1 MLAPTIA
8 LIALIPLFASGASSA
23 KDSCF
28 DCHLVREGTSA
39 KFKND
44 VHYTNSLSCA
54 DCHGGD
60 PSDGTANGSMSASRG
75 FKARATRQ
83 GMPEYCGRCHS
94 DTNFMAKYNPQWR
107 VDQLAL
113 YKTSVHAT
121 QLAAGKR
128 AAECV
133 DCHSVH
139 DIRAGSDPLSPASA
153 QHVTDTCAKCHSE
166 DAALFRKSPHGR
178 FNTQQRPGCVTCH
191 ASHATQPAG
200 TAMLTG
206 ATSVCARCHRNANS
220 GQARA
225 GAQIAQILAG
235 LEAAGPGSKDA
246 LERARVAVHTFNAA
260 AVRRAAQTP
269 AVSAPGATPPDPTP
283 APRRNEREDD

>member
-1 MLAPTIA
+1 MLALT
-8 LIALIPLFASGASSA
+8 IALIPLMPLIASGASSA

-44 VHYTNSLSCA
+44 VHYTNALSCA

-83 GMPEYCGRCHS
+83 GIPEYCGRCHS
-94 DTNFMAKYNPQWR
+94 DTNFMAKYNPQGR

-139 DIRAGSDPLSPASA
+139 DIRAGSDPLSPASP
-153 QHVTDTCAKCHSE
+153 QHVTDTCAKCHSAE
-166 DAALFRKSPHGR
+166 ADLFRRSPHGR
-178 FNTQQRPGCVTCH
+178 GFNTQQRPGCVACH

-200 TAMLTG
+200 TATLTG
-206 ATSVCARCHRNANS
+206 ATSICVRCHRNANS
-220 GQARA
+220 GAGRA
-225 GAQIAQILAG
+225 AAQIAQVLAG

-260 AVRRAAQTP
+260 AVRRAAE
-269 AVSAPGATPPDPTP
+269 TPPAAAP
-283 APRRNEREDD
+283 ASPPN